1 MSYGNSRRKAGSCLP
16 IVNPLQYSAWVLD
29 RAAGRRRAARPEVD
43 VIEVREAAPADLE
56 AMLTI
61 YNDAVVNTTAVYDY
75 APRSPEA
82 QTTWFESKRNQRHP
96 VLVAVAGQTVVGF
109 TSYGPFRP
117 WPAYQHTVE
126 NAIYIAPGHRG
137 RGIGTQLLRPLIT
150 IAQQR
155 GYHAMVAGIDAT
167 NEASLRLHRKL
178 GFEQVGHFRQ
188 VGWKFERWLDLV
200 FLERLL

>member
-1 MSYGNSRRKAGSCLP
+1 VA
-16 IVNPLQYSAWVLD
+16 
-29 RAAGRRRAARPEVD
+29 
-43 VIEVREAAPADLE
+43 VIDVREAAPADLE
-56 AMLTI
+56 AILTI

-75 APRSPEA
+75 APRSLEA
-82 QTTWFESKRNQRHP
+82 QTTWFENKRKECNP
-96 VLVAVAGQTVVGF
+96 VLVAVEADTVVGF

-137 RGIGTQLLRPLIT
+137 RGIGSQLLGPLIT

-155 GYHAMVAGIDAT
+155 GHHAMVAGIDAA
-167 NEASLRLHRKL
+167 NGASLRLHRKL